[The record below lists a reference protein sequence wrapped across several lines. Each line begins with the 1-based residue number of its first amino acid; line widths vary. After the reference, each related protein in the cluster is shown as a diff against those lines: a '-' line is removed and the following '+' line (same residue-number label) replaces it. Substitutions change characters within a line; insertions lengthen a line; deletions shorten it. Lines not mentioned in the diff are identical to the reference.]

1 MCFATTMNAT
11 PIKSCKR
18 SASTDENGR
27 ENSAAKFL
35 KLNGPSKHL
44 VLLVHGIG
52 QGLDKDANM
61 DKTLKKLQDA
71 LQTARINKKM
81 KKEECV
87 MEIRAVEW
95 RNNLPL
101 EDEALRK
108 CAIGEKI
115 PHLRDAINL
124 GLSDVLYYQDPVHA
138 KSIVTQVSREMNRQ
152 YKKFLDEED
161 LTSCPVSVLA
171 HSLGS
176 VIVYDILTAQ
186 SVGFPSQMRGSAPT
200 PDASDK
206 LEFEVDNF
214 FAIGSPLGLFL
225 TIRGVATDRYR
236 KRNGVESRVFSSIP
250 RTVCRHMHNI
260 FHPEDAIA
268 YKWDTLEPT
277 QDTTDNP
284 GMDSEGYDIKLAE
297 TKIEI
302 KFLGKVGK
310 ALGGVIQAL
319 GKVEEAL
326 PSNVKKVLDFAK
338 ARKAH
343 KFYWKSTKLME
354 TVLDKVFSG

>member
-1 MCFATTMNAT
+1 M
-11 PIKSCKR
+11 
-18 SASTDENGR
+18 
-27 ENSAAKFL
+27 
-35 KLNGPSKHL
+35 
-44 VLLVHGIG
+44 
-52 QGLDKDANM
+52 
-61 DKTLKKLQDA
+61 
-71 LQTARINKKM
+71 
-81 KKEECV
+81 KEEEYV
-87 MEIRAVEW
+87 MEIRAVDW
-95 RNNLPL
+95 RNKLPL
-101 EDEALRK
+101 EDEALQK

-115 PHLRDAINL
+115 PYLRDAVNL

-138 KSIVTQVSREMNRQ
+138 KSIVTQVSREMNMQ
-152 YKKFLDEED
+152 YKEFLDEEK

-186 SVGFPSQMRGSAPT
+186 SDDFPCQLRGSAPT
-200 PDASDK
+200 PVASDK
-206 LEFEVDNF
+206 LQFTVDNF

-225 TIRGVATDRYR
+225 TIRGVATDRYC

-297 TKIEI
+297 TQES
-302 KFLGKVGK
+302 LLEKVGK
-310 ALGGVIQAL
+310 V
-319 GKVEEAL
+319 L
-326 PSNVKKVLDFAK
+326 PRDAPKLLDLAR
-338 ARKAH
+338 ARKAS

-354 TVLDKVFSG
+354 TVLDKVFDIK